1 MDKGVRTAYILLII
15 GLMLVIVSA
24 ISFYFFSS
32 ERFAYTVVSYA
43 IFGGG
48 FGLLGDGI
56 GRLNAARL
64 EKKDP
69 ERMKI
74 INIEKNDERNIAID
88 EKARAKAYTLSIYL
102 FSAALVI
109 LAIMRVELKALLI
122 VLCADLTVMIYSLYI
137 RLKLYKEM

>member
-74 INIEKNDERNIAID
+74 INIEKNDERNIAIN
-88 EKARAKAYTLSIYL
+88 EKAGSKSFTFSQYL
-102 FSAALVI
+102 FTAVI
-109 LAIMRVELKALLI
+109 VVLAILKVDLRTLLI
-122 VLCADLTVMIYSLYI
+122 LLSTDLIILVYSLCI
-137 RLKLYKEM
+137 RLKLSKEM